1 MYRYWDLSHARFDA
15 NLTSPYSVSYKYHW
29 LLVGEFTMA
38 KSFALILLFLA
49 LLTSAVKLDG
59 AEHPYFHGKTVTL
72 QVGAPAGGRQD
83 RVGRTMAK
91 YLAKYIPGNPAFL
104 IQNKTGGQG
113 IPAMLALSKGPT
125 DGSFMSTVIS
135 SYLEAPYFGVLGANY
150 EPRSFVYVGV
160 PSTVKQRNVLFFHQ
174 RAGIK
179 TLEELKN
186 REVILGSQAV
196 GSRSYLYSRL
206 ITEVLGLKVRWVLGY
221 DTLQLNVAI
230 EQGEVQGRVND
241 AASMMT
247 DKPEWFAK
255 HEIIPLLAMTLPEEL
270 PPVKHPM
277 FEGIPSIMKFAK
289 SDVQRNIIRK
299 INSTSRLGSAM
310 AFPPGTQEPIRKL
323 MEEALLKVGKDPAF
337 RKDWEDVV
345 LEGNPFEQMFT
356 GKEVLEDVQA
366 YTDWRP
372 EIMSMYKR
380 LAHEAP
386 K

>member
-1 MYRYWDLSHARFDA
+1 MFMVFFVA
-15 NLTSPYSVSYKYHW
+15 
-29 LLVGEFTMA
+29 
-38 KSFALILLFLA
+38 ALAGPL
-49 LLTSAVKLDG
+49 KLE
-59 AEHPYFHGKTVTL
+59 AAQAYFSGKTITL

-83 RVGRTMAK
+83 RIARTMAK
-91 YLAKYIPGNPAFL
+91 YLAKYVPGSPAFL
-104 IQNKTGGQG
+104 ILNKTGGQG

-125 DGSFMSTVIS
+125 DGSFMSSVIS
-135 SYLEAPYFGVLGANY
+135 SYMEAPYFGAPGANY
-150 EPRSFVYVGV
+150 EPRNFVYVGA
-160 PSTVKQRNVLFFHQ
+160 PGTGKQRNVLFFHQ

-179 TLEELKN
+179 TLQDLKN
-186 REVILGSQAV
+186 REVIIGSQGV

-206 ITEVLGLKVRWVLGY
+206 ISDILGLKVRWVLGY

-230 EQGEVQGRVND
+230 EQGEVEGRVND

-247 DKPEWFAK
+247 DKPQWFANR
-255 HEIIPLLAMTLPEEL
+255 EMVALVAMTLPEAL
-270 PPVKHPM
+270 PPVIHPM
-277 FEGIPSIMKFAK
+277 VEGIPSIMQFAK
-289 SDVQRNIIRK
+289 TDAQKNIIQK
-299 INSTSRLGSAM
+299 INSTGRLGAAL
-310 AFPPGTQEPIRKL
+310 AFPPGTSETIRQI

-345 LEGNPFEQMFT
+345 LEGLPFEQMYS
-356 GKEVLEDVQA
+356 GKEVLENVKV